1 MLKLARNF
9 MLEKF
14 RTRSGNTLIVNFPS
28 LTLEIS
34 PNF

>member
-14 RTRSGNTLIVNFPS
+14 RTRSGNTLILNFQNFK
-28 LTLEIS
+28 LEIS